1 MKFMKV
7 AGSEILYGGHI
18 PTETFFFFFFFFF
31 FQEFFFGISALK
43 D

>member
-18 PTETFFFFFFFFF
+18 PTETFFFFFFSKSSF
-31 FQEFFFGISALK
+31 SVLVHLK